1 MGIDKVI
8 EDKPLNTTQAFVLG
22 STATNQTEYILDVRG
37 VTDLIVFIENTH
49 ASEGMTVKIEWAM
62 AVAGHKD
69 TPVYID
75 ALGSSPTI
83 AADNIDHWRFGSKLF
98 KWVDTE
104 ATPIHYTPEDP
115 YYVDVLPCNFIK
127 IIMYGTTA
135 ASACTVW
142 IQGHRKR
149 L

>member
-22 STATNQTEYILDVRG
+22 SGAANRTEYILDVRG

-49 ASEGMTVKIEWAM
+49 ASEGITVSIDWAM

-75 ALGSSPTI
+75 ALGSNPTI
-83 AADNIDHWRFGSKLF
+83 AADNIDHWRFCSR
-98 KWVDTE
+98 WPTVTTDHR
-104 ATPIHYTPEDP
+104 IDP
-115 YYVDVLPCNFIK
+115 SFVDVLPCNFLK
-127 IIMYGTTA
+127 ITMYGTSA

-142 IQGHRKR
+142 IQGHRQR